1 MDELITEVVESLST
15 MYGVVATTELVEI
28 KVDTIKSI
36 MRFPDNFLVQLP
48 YYIVHD
54 TNTDEYVLFVI
65 NRYTKRP
72 CEHRLSQN
80 FVRKDN
86 DIFKMRQCFM
96 SGIKSSF
103 LSINAQVEEIEHWY
117 FIKDIQ
123 PTDVGNNTHIRCNIE
138 GVEMEII
145 VDLANA
151 NRVTAK
157 VSDDMHVSQTPINI
171 ILTRNVIKEVIK
183 EILILVAAQ
192 EPDKIKFPDPYKLK
206 HKMNLH
212 HQRGTQQI
220 VSHIGVQTLGILF
233 YTYLFTKYKN
243 KCVELRNRPQLYLN
257 QNGDQ
262 PTDTKPLLQYA
273 SEVASCIL
281 NGSNIIIFPLDIFLL
296 DSSIGHANI
305 LIYRRQYNHFEH
317 FEPHGTEFSDA
328 SQSQNIN
335 YLLTTFID
343 RVNTIL
349 HMRTGSPPITF
360 IRSSDVCPSRK
371 GFQSIEE
378 ASTLFRTADEPNGYC
393 SAWSM
398 FFAEMCLKNP
408 TKTSNEL
415 IRYIILSIPKDKSK
429 NEYLRRLIRGY
440 SHFINEKINK
450 YLVKM
455 MPDTE
460 VETLY
465 ENIRQKTNTKH
476 TAEILKRLQ
485 FIIKSPEVSVHYHA
499 LFDNDVSDESISPK
513 GGKTK
518 TRAYKTKKTI
528 KTNTKRR
535 TTYRNRNF
543 SE

>member
-28 KVDTIKSI
+28 KDDTIKSI
-36 MRFPDNFLVQLP
+36 MRFPDNFVVQLP

-72 CEHRLSQN
+72 CEHRLSHN

-183 EILILVAAQ
+183 EILILVQ

-220 VSHIGVQTLGILF
+220 VPYIGVNQLGILF

-243 KCVELRNRPQLYLN
+243 KCVELKNKPKLYLN
-257 QNGDQ
+257 KTGDNL
-262 PTDTKPLLQYA
+262 TDTKLLLQHA
-273 SEVASCIL
+273 SQLASCIA
-281 NGSNIIIFPLDIFLL
+281 NGSNILIIPLDIFLL
-296 DSSIGHANI
+296 DSSTVVGHANI

-415 IRYIILSIPKDKSK
+415 IRYILISIPKDKSK
-429 NEYLRRLIRGY
+429 NDYLRRLIRGY
-440 SHFINEKINK
+440 SQYINEKINK

-465 ENIRQKTNTKH
+465 ANIRQNIKTKET
-476 TAEILKRLQ
+476 EDIIKRLQ

-518 TRAYKTKKTI
+518 TRAYKTKKT
-528 KTNTKRR
+528 NTKRR

>member
-1 MDELITEVVESLST
+1 MDKVIAEVVESLRT
-15 MYGVVATTELVEI
+15 MYSIVATTEPVEI
-28 KVDTIKSI
+28 KDDSIKSI
-36 MRFPDNFLVQLP
+36 MRFPDNFLVQLQ
-48 YYIVHD
+48 YSIVHD

-65 NRYTKRP
+65 NRYNGRQ
-72 CEHRLSQN
+72 CEHRLSQ
-80 FVRKDN
+80 RREN
-86 DIFKMRQCFM
+86 DMFKMRQCFM
-96 SGIKSSF
+96 TGIKSSF
-103 LSINAQVEEIEHWY
+103 LSINAQLEEIEHWY

-123 PTDVGNNTHIRCNIE
+123 TSDVGNKTHIRCNIE

-157 VSDDMHVSQTPINI
+157 YSDDIHVSQTPTNI
-171 ILTRNVIKEVIK
+171 ILTRSVIKEVIK
-183 EILILVAAQ
+183 ELLVMVSAQ

-206 HKMNLH
+206 HKMDLH
-212 HQRGTQQI
+212 HQIGAQQI

-257 QNGDQ
+257 KNGDQ

-273 SEVASCIL
+273 SEVASCISKGL
-281 NGSNIIIFPLDIFLL
+281 NILIVPVDIFVIDAWLQV
-296 DSSIGHANI
+296 DGHSNI

-317 FEPHGTEFSDA
+317 FEPHGMSFNNDD
-328 SQSQNIN
+328 SQTSNIN
-335 YLLTTFID
+335 YLLTTFIE
-343 RVNTIL
+343 RVNTL
-349 HMRTGSPPITF
+349 LYMRDGSPPITF
-360 IRSSDVCPSRK
+360 IRSSEVYPSKK
-371 GFQSIEE
+371 GFQAIEE
-378 ASTLFRTADEPNGYC
+378 ESTLFRTTDEPNGYC
-393 SAWSM
+393 ASWSM

-415 IRYIILSIPKDKSK
+415 IRYIILYIPKDKSK

-440 SHFINEKINK
+440 SYFVNEKINK

-465 ENIRQKTNTKH
+465 ENIRQKTNTTH

-485 FIIKSPEVSVHYHA
+485 SIIKSPEISVHYHA
-499 LFDNDVSDESISPK
+499 LFDDISGDTISDASIK
-513 GGKTK
+513 GGKNKTK
-518 TRAYKTKKTI
+518 TNKTVKGGTRRNKYK
-528 KTNTKRR
+528 
-535 TTYRNRNF
+535 
-543 SE
+543 